1 MYWFTFISVFFLG
14 IIQGFI
20 FDKRSNIKC
29 NVRNI
34 NENVVKLYGKKFPWL
49 ETIDGDGEDENY
61 ENNRKDDEG
70 VIKWDEKNSMQS
82 LIGEK
87 FICSEFPETDLVE
100 LTGQQV
106 NLIAKAWYTHVLS
119 ELFDDTKQIDNLE
132 KMGKVKK
139 SGVSC
144 LFHNINKFETT
155 YHKNDRYKYYVWI
168 PEKVNSKKE
177 SEILACFVLNK
188 RDDNITLFSLLINPM
203 WTSKNIPLK
212 FLKKSLC
219 SLKINNETIDIND
232 FCEDEKNERII
243 LEWLF

>member
-34 NENVVKLYGKKFPWL
+34 NEDVVKLYGKKFPWL

-61 ENNRKDDEG
+61 ENNRKDDEE

-119 ELFDDTKQIDNLE
+119 ELFDDTKQIDNL
-132 KMGKVKK
+132 
-139 SGVSC
+139 
-144 LFHNINKFETT
+144 
-155 YHKNDRYKYYVWI
+155 
-168 PEKVNSKKE
+168 
-177 SEILACFVLNK
+177 
-188 RDDNITLFSLLINPM
+188 
-203 WTSKNIPLK
+203 
-212 FLKKSLC
+212 
-219 SLKINNETIDIND
+219 
-232 FCEDEKNERII
+232 
-243 LEWLF
+243 